1 MPAGGPQLTEP
12 TGRAPG
18 ARGTRSPDER
28 AALGRAARAHAPRSG
43 HAVWEPPDGREDPIA
58 ILERQA
64 TTRVPELVAIRHQ
77 RMATSPFTF
86 FRGAVAVMAADL
98 ATTPV
103 SGLRVQ
109 ACGDA
114 HLSNFGGFA
123 SPERDLVFSLND
135 FDETLPG
142 PWEWDLKRLAA
153 SLAIAGRARGFDD
166 AERREVVEGAARQY
180 RETVRD
186 FAGRGVLAT
195 WYAHLDAAAL
205 VRRFDEQAE
214 PADAVAFRRSVDKA
228 LTKDSARALAR
239 LTEVVGG
246 DRRIVDHSPLVVP
259 AEKLMPERSP
269 AELHEVVGRTMRA
282 YRRSLTPDRRHLLDR
297 YRYVDLARM
306 VVGVGSV
313 GTRTMIALLLGRD
326 DEDPLVLQFKQ
337 AEASALAP
345 YAGAC
350 AYTNQGRR
358 VVEGQRLLQATP
370 DIMLG
375 WLEIETFDGTV
386 ADFYVRQL
394 WDWKLA
400 ADVDRMSPA
409 AMRVYGEACA
419 WTLARSHARTGDA
432 IAIAAYLGTS
442 DRADVAMARFAECYA
457 DQTERDHAAFCAA
470 VASGRVT
477 AAPPPD

>member
-12 TGRAPG
+12 ARRAPG
-18 ARGTRSPDER
+18 ARRTRPPQER
-28 AALGRAARAHAPRSG
+28 AALGRAARAHCPRSG
-43 HAVWEPPDGREDPIA
+43 HAAWEPPAGRQDPIA

-64 TTRVPELVAIRHQ
+64 STRVPELVTIRHQ

-142 PWEWDLKRLAA
+142 PWEWDLKRLVA
-153 SLAIAGRARGFDD
+153 SLAVAGRARGFDD
-166 AERREVVEGAARQY
+166 AERRDVEVAAARQY
-180 RETVRD
+180 REAVRG
-186 FAGRGVLAT
+186 FAERGVLAT
-195 WYAHLDAAAL
+195 WYAHIDAAEL
-205 VRRFDEQAE
+205 VRRFEEEAA
-214 PADAVAFRRSVDKA
+214 PADAAAMRHSVDKA

-239 LTEVVGG
+239 LTEVVDGK
-246 DRRIVDHSPLVVP
+246 RCFVDHSPLVVP

-269 AELHEVVGRTMRA
+269 AELREMVDRTMRA
-282 YRRSLTPDRRHLLDR
+282 YRRSLTPDRRHLLDG
-297 YRYVDLARM
+297 YRHVDLARM

-326 DEDPLVLQFKQ
+326 DDDPLVLQFKQ
-337 AEASALAP
+337 AETSALAP
-345 YAGAC
+345 YAGAS
-350 AYTNQGRR
+350 AYANQGRR
-358 VVEGQRLLQATP
+358 VVEGQRLIQATP
-370 DIMLG
+370 DVLLG

-442 DRADVAMARFAECYA
+442 ARADAAMAAFAEAYA

-470 VASGRVT
+470 VDAGRVT
-477 AAPPPD
+477 AAPPPG

>member
-1 MPAGGPQLTEP
+1 
-12 TGRAPG
+12 
-18 ARGTRSPDER
+18 
-28 AALGRAARAHAPRSG
+28 
-43 HAVWEPPDGREDPIA
+43 VWEPPAGREDPIA
-58 ILERQA
+58 ILERQC
-64 TTRVPELVAIRHQ
+64 TTRVQELVAIRRR

-142 PWEWDLKRLAA
+142 PWEWDLKRLVA
-153 SLAIAGRARGFDD
+153 SLTVAGRARGFDD
-166 AERREVVEGAARQY
+166 AERRDVAVSAARQY
-180 RETVRD
+180 RETVRN
-186 FAGRGVLAT
+186 FAARGVLAT
-195 WYAHLDAAAL
+195 WYARIDAAEL
-205 VRRFDEQAE
+205 LRRFE
-214 PADAVAFRRSVDKA
+214 ADASPSDSRAFQHSVDKA
-228 LTKDSARALAR
+228 LAKDSARALAR
-239 LTEVVGG
+239 LTEVVDGK
-246 DRRIVDHSPLVVP
+246 RRIVDHSPLVVP
-259 AEKLMPERSP
+259 AEQLMPEHSP
-269 AELHEVVGRTMRA
+269 AELRDMVDRTMRA

-297 YRYVDLARM
+297 YRHVDLARM

-326 DEDPLVLQFKQ
+326 DDDPLVLQFKQ
-337 AEASALAP
+337 AETSALAP
-345 YAGAC
+345 YAGAS
-350 AYTNQGRR
+350 AYANQGRR
-358 VVEGQRLLQATP
+358 VVEGQRLIQATP
-370 DIMLG
+370 DILLG

-394 WDWKLA
+394 WDWKMA

-432 IAIAAYLGTS
+432 IAIGAYLGTS
-442 DRADVAMARFAECYA
+442 DRADAAMATFAEAYA
-457 DQTERDHAAFCAA
+457 DQNERDHAAFCAA
-470 VASGRVT
+470 VASGQVT
-477 AAPPPD
+477 AAPPPG

>member
-1 MPAGGPQLTEP
+1 MPAGGPQLTERAGWAP
-12 TGRAPG
+12 DGRG
-18 ARGTRSPDER
+18 ARTPDER

-43 HAVWEPPDGREDPIA
+43 LAVWEPPAGREDPIA

-153 SLAIAGRARGFDD
+153 SLAVAGRARGFDD
-166 AERREVVEGAARQY
+166 AKRRDVVVATARQY
-180 RETVRD
+180 RETVRN

-195 WYAHLDAAAL
+195 WYAHLDATELA
-205 VRRFDEQAE
+205 RRFDEQAE
-214 PADAVAFRRSVDKA
+214 PADAVAFRHSVDKA

-259 AEKLMPERSP
+259 AIKLLPERSP
-269 AELHEVVGRTMRA
+269 AELHEVMERTLRA

-313 GTRTMIALLLGRD
+313 GTRSMIALLVGRD
-326 DEDPLVLQFKQ
+326 DDDPLVLQFKQ

-345 YAGAC
+345 YAGAS
-350 AYTNQGRR
+350 AYANQGRR
-358 VVEGQRLLQATP
+358 VVEGQRLIQATP
-370 DIMLG
+370 DILLG

-394 WDWKLA
+394 WDWKMT

-409 AMRVYGEACA
+409 AMTVYGEACA
-419 WTLARSHARTGDA
+419 WTLARAHARTGDPIA
-432 IAIAAYLGTS
+432 IGAYLGAGDRFDAAIAA
-442 DRADVAMARFAECYA
+442 FAEAYA
-457 DQTERDHAAFCAA
+457 DQNARDHAAFQEA
-470 VASGRVT
+470 VASGRV
-477 AAPPPD
+477 AAVEGV